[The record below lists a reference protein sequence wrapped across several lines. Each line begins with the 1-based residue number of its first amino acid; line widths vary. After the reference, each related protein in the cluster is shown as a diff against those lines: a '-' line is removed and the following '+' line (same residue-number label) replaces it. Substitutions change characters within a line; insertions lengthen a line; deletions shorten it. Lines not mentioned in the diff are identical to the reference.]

1 MINNNYM
8 LLLFLIAVVINIVA
22 LKLNLLDRVTL
33 YFSIY
38 SIVLLRNALHVL
50 PKERRVFYTPI
61 IISLLYVYYMIIL
74 IYRPEWNNIYPYSF
88 C

>member
-1 MINNNYM
+1 M
-8 LLLFLIAVVINIVA
+8 LLP
-22 LKLNLLDRVTL
+22 
-33 YFSIY
+33 
-38 SIVLLRNALHVL
+38 NALHVL